1 MVLEQSLPR
10 VLDRGKFQKCPT
22 GNRTVTLI
30 AVSMDYF
37 PRHSGT
43 FLVQCAQLIPSSSS
57 DDLEK

>member
-22 GNRTVTLI
+22 GNRTVI